1 MLPWFSWGP
10 GNSSIQGIVLIL
22 FPQTFRIQ
30 HWKDSLQW
38 RHNERDGV
46 SNHQPHGC
54 LFKRLFKAQIK
65 KTSKLRVT
73 GLCEGSSPVTGEFPH
88 KGPVPRKMF
97 PFDDVIMF
105 LSFCKTIWHSASRP
119 AACETRLKSRSRCIV
134 EIKRI
139 SCPGVF
145 TSVHTCQLLTN
156 VFNKKNQRCY
166 IMSGIH

>member
-10 GNSSIQGIVLIL
+10 DNSIIQGIVLIL

-30 HWKDSLQW
+30 HRKDSLQW

-54 LFKRLFKAQIK
+54 LFKRLFKAQINK

-73 GLCEGSSPVTGEFPH
+73 GLCEGNSPVTAQRTSTAEI
-88 KGPVPRKMF
+88 VS
-97 PFDDVIMF
+97 IMF

-134 EIKRI
+134 EIKII

-145 TSVHTCQLLTN
+145 TSVHTCQVLTN